1 MSAPTSLK
9 GQLLIATPALL
20 DPNFFRAVVLVLE
33 HSEEG
38 AIGVVLN
45 RPTGVS
51 AAAAVPDLS
60 AVVGEDDEVFVGGP
74 VQPQA
79 VIALAEFHD
88 PKDGDEVLVGPIGAI
103 DMGDDIE
110 EAIDRIARVRLF
122 AGYSGWSEGQL
133 DDELAEE
140 AWYTEAAL
148 PGDVFSDSTSL
159 WSDVLRRKGSSY
171 ALVASMPE
179 DPSLN

>member
-1 MSAPTSLK
+1 M
-9 GQLLIATPALL
+9 
-20 DPNFFRAVVLVLE
+20 
-33 HSEEG
+33 
-38 AIGVVLN
+38 
-45 RPTGVS
+45 
-51 AAAAVPDLS
+51 
-60 AVVGEDDEVFVGGP
+60 
-74 VQPQA
+74 
-79 VIALAEFHD
+79 
-88 PKDGDEVLVGPIGAI
+88 LVGPIGAI

-140 AWYTEAAL
+140 AWYTEPAL